1 MFKPIMDKT
10 MDTYIDD
17 MVVKSKKVSDHL
29 KDLIEVFTILK
40 EYKLILNA
48 AKVPSELAH
57 ANF

>member
-29 KDLIEVFTILK
+29 KDLTEVFKILK